1 MSKPRKHPW
10 VTECIKAGESV
21 LSVWPSEEEVA
32 TQAKV
37 DKFLTTIEKIGND
50 PRVTGVEEQETE
62 SHGTVYLF
70 TIEE

>member
-37 DKFLTTIEKIGND
+37 DKFLATIEKIGND
-50 PRVTGVEEQETE
+50 PRVTDIEEKDTD
-62 SHGTVYLF
+62 SYGTVYF
-70 TIEE
+70 FNIKE